1 MPKLRRNRLNC
12 CSGQD
17 LQLSWLY
24 AALFVEQ
31 VNKAAPGKSSIL
43 AWGIPWIEEHGGLQ
57 SMGMQRVRH
66 DQATFTSLHLLN
78 IGHPAL
84 WV

>member
-17 LQLSWLY
+17 PQLSWLY
-24 AALFVEQ
+24 AALFMEQ
-31 VNKAAPGKSSIL
+31 VNRAAPGKSSIL

-66 DQATFTSLHLLN
+66 NQATFTSLHLLN
-78 IGHPAL
+78 IGHPES
-84 WV
+84 V